1 MSINKTAAVLAYT
14 QDMMLA
20 AIEEHW
26 DELREMQLNQDAMLQ
41 ALFSV
46 ADVILSEAEQEELFE
61 VQRLNQ
67 EILAAAEAYK
77 GDIAMELREMRQGKA
92 KASAYQAL

>member
-26 DELREMQLNQDAMLQ
+26 DELREMQSNQDAMLQ

-46 ADVILSEAEQEELFE
+46 AGLILSEVEQEELFE

-77 GDIAMELREMRQGKA
+77 GDIASELREMRQGKA